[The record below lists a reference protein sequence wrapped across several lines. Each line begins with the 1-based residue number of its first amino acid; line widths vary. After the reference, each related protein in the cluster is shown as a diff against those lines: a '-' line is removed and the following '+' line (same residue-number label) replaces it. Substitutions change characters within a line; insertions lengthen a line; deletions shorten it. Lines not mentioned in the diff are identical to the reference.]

1 VKTKLEQF
9 GTGLYRIPLPVDIDG
24 FSGFI
29 STWVHTAGPT
39 VIVDVGPSAT
49 TPFLLEALAEIGVTH
64 PDLILLTHIHIDHA
78 GGIGEVARAFAGTPV
93 VCHPKAIE
101 HLVDPRRLWEGSA
114 KSLGDVARR
123 YGPIAPVDAKQI
135 LAVDHL
141 DWPQIIPIPTPG
153 HAPHHHSYLIG
164 DLLFAGEAGGV
175 CITIADGPEY
185 MRPATPPRFFLET
198 SLDSIDRL
206 IARQPQRICYGHVGM
221 RGNAA
226 EMLRV
231 HRDQLLR
238 WKWILVEW
246 LGKTGPMEEAELLKA
261 CVEHL
266 LLTDPLMAGFAQLT
280 PQARERERFFLRNSV
295 KGYRQYLQGA

>member
-39 VIVDVGPSAT
+39 VMVDVGPSAT
-49 TPFLLEALAEIGVTH
+49 APFLLEALAELGVTH

-78 GGIGEVARAFAGTPV
+78 GGIGEVARAFPESPV

-101 HLVDPRRLWEGSA
+101 HLVDPQRLWEGSA

-123 YGPIAPVDAKQI
+123 YGPIAPVDAKQV
-135 LAVDHL
+135 LSVDHL
-141 DWPQIIPIPTPG
+141 DWPEIIAVPTPG
-153 HAPHHHSYLIG
+153 HAPHHYSYLID

-175 CITIADGPEY
+175 CITSADGPEY

-221 RGNAA
+221 RGNAEA
-226 EMLRV
+226 MLKV

-238 WKWILVEW
+238 WNWILVEW
-246 LGKTGPMEEAELLKA
+246 LSKTGAIEETELLNA
-261 CVEHL
+261 CVAHL
-266 LLTDPLMAGFAQLT
+266 LLNDPLMAGFAQLT
-280 PQARERERFFLRNSV
+280 PEARERERFFLRNSV
-295 KGYRQYLQGA
+295 KGYRQYLQGT